1 MDAAEFENW
10 RIDHKLSRPE
20 LARLLGVDVS
30 AVNRWGNGKRKIPP
44 YLPLALK
51 ELEHLSDG
59 HA

>member
-1 MDAAEFENW
+1 MDAREFEDW

-30 AVNRWGNGKRKIPP
+30 AVNRWENGKRKIPA

-51 ELEHLSDG
+51 SLEVSDA